1 MSPGPVKNYHWVLI
15 VAMMILIALLSG
27 CSSAP
32 RVQAQKSQFCY
43 TNQTIE
49 TVNKEEVT
57 SKTTVKCSDDPVE
70 RITEVRVGI
79 AGNCG
84 EFMYWTKIGGVNVQ
98 RSAISCQKMDGSWHI
113 LPSSFSR

>member
-1 MSPGPVKNYHWVLI
+1 MKMLLPA
-15 VAMMILIALLSG
+15 VAVAILAG
-27 CSSAP
+27 CGSTP
-32 RVQAQKSQFCY
+32 KPQQTSQFCY

-49 TVNKEEVT
+49 TVNKENVT

-84 EFMYWTKIGGVNVQ
+84 EYVYWTKIGGHNVQ
-98 RSAISCQKMDGSWHI
+98 RRAISCQKMDGSWHI
-113 LPSSFSR
+113 LPSSFGR